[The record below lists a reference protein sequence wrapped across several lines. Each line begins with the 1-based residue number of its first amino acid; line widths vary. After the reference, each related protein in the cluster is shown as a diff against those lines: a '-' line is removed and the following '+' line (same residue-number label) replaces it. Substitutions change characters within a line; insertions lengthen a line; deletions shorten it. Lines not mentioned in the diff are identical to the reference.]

1 MKSCFVFSVDDGFVI
16 PFEVT
21 LFSLVK
27 HNPWVNKAPFF
38 VIYDA
43 ETLNEKNRIHL
54 CKKISSDYGIACTF
68 IDCSAYLP
76 PTLGIFNYQHVSK
89 ATFFRLLISSMLDKS
104 FRQAVYLDSDILIT
118 GDISFLYEQELSS
131 PIAAVKNYA
140 PSEEIRLFGDA
151 GGSYFNAGIAVFNLE
166 LIRAKGLQNAY
177 LDLIQSHPE
186 KLLCWD
192 QDVLNL
198 IHRDQWVQLPWYFN
212 VTRHMMESFR
222 IINLNFYRKL
232 DLSNI
237 RIIHYDGPS
246 KPWEPLSDRDFL
258 SVWRSYYTQLYG
270 KKHESSSGF
279 YTIIRFMLRF
289 KKNLARFKRDLK

>member
-1 MKSCFVFSVDDGFVI
+1 MNSCFVFSVDDGFVV

-27 HNPWVNKAPFF
+27 HNPWVVNFRIF

-43 ETLNEKNRIHL
+43 ETLNEKNRFYL
-54 CKKISSDYGIACTF
+54 REKIAADYGIACTF
-68 IDCSAYLP
+68 LDCSMYLP
-76 PTLGIFNYQHVSK
+76 ENIDNFNFHHVSK
-89 ATFFRLLISSMLDKS
+89 AAFYRLFVSTIITSEFEK
-104 FRQAVYLDSDILIT
+104 AIYLDSDILVV
-118 GDISFLYEQELSS
+118 GDLFYLIDLILDF

-140 PSEEIRLFGDA
+140 ASEEIRLFGDT
-151 GGSYFNAGIAVFNLE
+151 GGSYFNSGILVFNLVFLRE
-166 LIRAKGLQNAY
+166 F
-177 LDLIQSHPE
+177 DIQSKYLSLIKNDP
-186 KLLCWD
+186 LILQCWD

-198 IHRDQWVQLPWYFN
+198 IHQDQWIQLPWYFN

-237 RIIHYDGPS
+237 RIIHFDGPS
-246 KPWEPLSDRDFL
+246 KPWEPQSDRDFS
-258 SVWRSYYTQLYG
+258 SVWRSYYAQMKG
-270 KKHESSSGF
+270 KNHKSSSGL
-279 YTIIRFMLRF
+279 YGIIRFIVRF